1 MDHLLGDPRIEQV
14 TVYDNF
20 SSGREWHLAPHLDDS
35 RFAVVRGEV
44 GDLDSLIRAVSGHE
58 VAIHLASN
66 PDIALA
72 AIEPAIDFD
81 QGTALTHHV
90 VEAARRTGVTQA
102 ALRLG

>member
-1 MDHLLGDPRIEQV
+1 MTISHPAANGIWRRIWMTPVSPSFGARSE
-14 TVYDNF
+14 TSTL
-20 SSGREWHLAPHLDDS
+20 SSD
-35 RFAVVRGEV
+35 
-44 GDLDSLIRAVSGHE
+44 AVSGHE